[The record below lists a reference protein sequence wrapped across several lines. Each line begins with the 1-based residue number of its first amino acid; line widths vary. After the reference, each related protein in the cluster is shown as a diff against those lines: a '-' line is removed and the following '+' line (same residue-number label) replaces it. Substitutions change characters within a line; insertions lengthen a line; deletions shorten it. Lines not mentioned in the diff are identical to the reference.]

1 MKSYIAYSL
10 CAGLITAAV
19 TGGPVAAQHPGPFD
33 GPTHL
38 PMQPYH
44 NPDGSFVRGFRGGI
58 VTGSWGGYAVTAG
71 APYTSASA
79 TWQVANVSYGGGYTP
94 YGSDFMLTWVG
105 IGGYSDPTLIQLGTE
120 AMVSTSGSTF
130 FYVWYELYPA
140 GAVLLPQTVHP
151 GDIITA
157 SLQCTTACSPAQV
170 QTWQLTI
177 NDETLGWTWTQS
189 FQYQSSMNSAEWI
202 IEPPY
207 YGSFAPLA
215 DYAQLTFDPV
225 EANGVNPNL
234 SLSANGIIMEEG
246 SGQTSNPSAAVNGDV
261 FSVCWGSSSLTPCTA
276 GSFTTP
282 QPAAPTAS
290 LSANP
295 KSITTGQSSTLSW
308 SATNASS
315 CAGSGFNTASQTAG
329 SAIVKPAVTTAYAVQ
344 CTGEG
349 GSATATATVTV
360 MANPID
366 GHCGSA
372 NGQHLTTAPTANL
385 CASGAASA
393 VSSTGQQWVWSCAG
407 LNGGHTQQCSA
418 PIVVNG
424 QCGPANG
431 VATTKAPSS
440 GLCAAGTASGVGGGG
455 NNAWNWHC
463 NGSNG
468 GQNASCSA
476 PL

>member
-1 MKSYIAYSL
+1 MKSNLAHCL
-10 CAGLITAAV
+10 CAGLLAAAV
-19 TGGPVAAQHPGPFD
+19 TGGPVAAQIAEHSEGL
-33 GPTHL
+33 THL
-38 PMQPYH
+38 PMQPH
-44 NPDGSFVRGFRGGI
+44 RNADGSIKRGFRGGI
-58 VTGSWGGYAVTAG
+58 ITGSWGGYAVTAG

-79 TWQVANVSYGGGYTP
+79 TWQVANVSYDGGYTP
-94 YGSDFMLTWVG
+94 YGSEYMLTWVG
-105 IGGYSDPTLIQLGTE
+105 IGGDGDSTLIQLGTE
-120 AMVSTSGSTF
+120 AVVSTSGATF

-140 GAVLLPQTVHP
+140 GAALLPQTVHP

-157 SLQCTTACSPAQV
+157 SLQCTAACSPAQV

-177 NDETLGWTWTQS
+177 IDETLGWTWTKS
-189 FQYQSSMNSAEWI
+189 VQYQSSMGSAEWI

-215 DYAQLTFDPV
+215 DYGQLTFDPV
-225 EANGVNPNL
+225 EANGANPNL
-234 SLSANGIIMEEG
+234 SLSANGIIMQEA
-246 SGQTSNPSAAVNGDV
+246 SGQTSNPSAPVGGDV
-261 FSVCWGSSSLTPCTA
+261 FSVCWGNPSLTPCTA

-282 QPAAPTAS
+282 PPAAPTAF

-315 CAGSGFNTASQTAG
+315 CTGSGFDSASQTAG
-329 SAIVKPAVTTAYAVQ
+329 SAIVKPAVTTAYAVK

-349 GSATATATVTV
+349 GSATATATVTA
-360 MANPID
+360 MAKPID
-366 GHCGSA
+366 GHCGPS

-385 CASGAASA
+385 CASGVASA
-393 VSSTGQQWVWSCAG
+393 VSSTGQMWSWSCAG

-418 PIVVNG
+418 SLLVNG
-424 QCGPANG
+424 QCGAANG
-431 VATTKAPSS
+431 VATNKAPSS
-440 GLCAAGTASGVGGGG
+440 GLCAAGTASGLGG
-455 NNAWNWHC
+455 NGPWNWNC

-468 GQNASCSA
+468 GKNASCSA